1 MGQKMLFIHLP
12 KFRMTLFT
20 SWQAWLG
27 NRYAHMFS
35 MLAITQSWQMKPR
48 IRMSKQ
54 EQLSIVLRYIDHD
67 GEVPSVAEQFLTSFC
82 CGI

>member
-1 MGQKMLFIHLP
+1 M
-12 KFRMTLFT
+12 
-20 SWQAWLG
+20 A
-27 NRYAHMFS
+27 S
-35 MLAITQSWQMKPR
+35 MVRQQICTHVQHAGYYSILADETKDMI
-48 IRMSKQ
+48 KQ